1 MRDWARVIAAVLAP
15 GGELYCAD
23 AHPAFVTLEEHA
35 GRLMPSFDFQTSR
48 DRPLEF
54 IEATTYAGDQS
65 TRAWIHSLSAIL
77 GALID
82 AGLTHDVS

>member
-1 MRDWARVIAAVLAP
+1 
-15 GGELYCAD
+15 
-23 AHPAFVTLEEHA
+23 
-35 GRLMPSFDFQTSR
+35 MPSFDFQTSR